1 MSSPL
6 IVLGTGRPTDDQS
19 GNTVLDVHLH
29 LDHPESPISMG
40 ETWGRQT
47 TGAGY
52 TLREAAE
59 SRNEPHLRACGCEWL
74 LLVATEERLR
84 GRLFTPEE
92 ILARRPASTPI
103 SPPPPPTKRAKP
115 TAPDALPKI
124 RAAIEKQNFEALE
137 GLRDVLNDELVHQVA
152 ADWSADLPWSV
163 KDAYAA
169 LLMDQTAEC
178 VRPIFQDALRSPTPE
193 SRAYAVCV
201 LTGDFSRFEAMITD
215 GGVDEAKVDAM
226 IRTLPVPSSR

>member
-1 MSSPL
+1 MPSSL
-6 IVLGTGRPTDDQS
+6 ILLGTGRPPGDTS

-52 TLREAAE
+52 TLRQAAE

-74 LLVATEERLR
+74 LLVATEEKLR

-92 ILARRPASTPI
+92 ILARRPASAPV
-103 SPPPPPTKRAKP
+103 SPPPPAKRSVP
-115 TAPDALPKI
+115 TAPDSLPKI

-152 ADWSADLPWSV
+152 ADWRADLPWSV

-169 LLMDQTAEC
+169 LLMDQTAAC
-178 VRPIFQDALRSPTPE
+178 VHPIFQDALRSPTPE

-201 LTGDFSRFEAMITD
+201 LKGDFSLFETMMSD
-215 GGVDEAKVDAM
+215 GGVDAAKVDAL
-226 IRTLPVPSSR
+226 IRTLFES